1 MPTAIARVIAR
12 NDLARK
18 EMNEVMRLIMTG
30 EASEAQVGGFL
41 VGLRMKGESV
51 DEITGAAEI
60 MRELAVHVEVDQHL
74 LVDTCGTGGS
84 GSGSLMCR
92 QQVPS

>member
-12 NDLARK
+12 NDLDRK

-41 VGLRMKGESV
+41 VGRLFSMDV
-51 DEITGAAEI
+51 
-60 MRELAVHVEVDQHL
+60 L
-74 LVDTCGTGGS
+74 
-84 GSGSLMCR
+84 
-92 QQVPS
+92 